1 MVTIKRLFLLLM
13 FLPAL
18 AGADERILDF
28 HSDIRVLSDGML
40 EVTETIIVRAE
51 GQQIR
56 RGIYRDFPVDYRDRL
71 GNDYHIRFEPLIV
84 MRDGQ
89 REAFHTAR
97 SGRDVRIYF
106 GRKDYF
112 LEHGEHKYVFRY
124 RVNRML
130 GFFDQHDELY
140 WNVTGNRWPFP
151 IDKAGATVRL
161 AFDAPRDQLMVD
173 GYTGRYGS
181 NAQEYGRYLDDEGN
195 VHFAARNPLPQ
206 GHGLTIVVGWP
217 KGYVDEPTSVDR
229 IGWLL
234 SDNRSLLI
242 VVIGLFLMLAYF
254 IPVWRSHGKD
264 PEPGVIVTRYEPPRG
279 FSPAS
284 LRYIQKM
291 YYDDKVMTAAIVNL
305 AVKGYLEIY
314 SRKGTHTLKKLG
326 AVNATAKMAPGEKEL
341 YEELF
346 AEGDEIELE
355 QENHEILGDARSA
368 HSASLEQDYRQHYF
382 QWNGWLNVPGI
393 LIALLAA
400 ALALVFGNGM
410 TLFTIIVIV
419 LTFITAIVFAII
431 MKRPT
436 MRGRA
441 LLDEIV
447 GFEDYL
453 EVAEKDEL
461 NLRNPPE
468 KTPELF
474 EAFLPYAL
482 ALGVE
487 HAWAEKF
494 ASVLASIRNPDGTPY
509 HPSWYHGSWNTAKL
523 SRTTSKLSSGLHSAV
538 RSSVTPPGSA
548 SGGGGGGFS
557 GGGGGGGGGGG
568 W

>member
-1 MVTIKRLFLLLM
+1 VTIKRLFLLLSL
-13 FLPAL
+13 LPAL

-40 EVTETIIVRAE
+40 EVTETIKVRAE
-51 GQQIR
+51 GRQIR
-56 RGIYRDFPVDYRDRL
+56 RGIYRDFPVDYEDRL
-71 GNDYHIRFEPLIV
+71 GNDYHIRLEPLIV

-89 REAFHTAR
+89 RESFHTVR

-106 GRKDYF
+106 GLKDHF
-112 LEHGEHKYVFRY
+112 LEHGEHTYEFRY

-130 GFFDQHDELY
+130 GFFDQHDEIY
-140 WNVTGNRWPFP
+140 WSVTGNRWPFP

-161 AFDAPRDQLMVD
+161 MFDAPRDQLMVD
-173 GYTGRYGS
+173 GYTGSYGS

-206 GHGLTIVVGWP
+206 GHGLTIAVGWP

-234 SDNRSLLI
+234 SDNLSLLI
-242 VVIGLFLMLAYF
+242 VVIGFFLMLAYF

-264 PEPGVIVTRYEPPRG
+264 PEPGVIVTRYEPPKG

-284 LRYIQKM
+284 LRYIRNM

-314 SRKGTHTLKKLG
+314 SRQGTKTLKKLS
-326 AVNATAKMAPGEKEL
+326 AINATAKMAPGEKEL

-346 AEGDEIELE
+346 SDGDEVELE
-355 QENHEILGDARSA
+355 QENHEILGEARIA
-368 HSASLEQDYRQHYF
+368 HSVSLEQDYKQHYF

-410 TLFTIIVIV
+410 TLFTLIVIAV
-419 LTFITAIVFAII
+419 TFVTAIVFAII

-453 EVAEKDEL
+453 EVAEKDQL

-487 HAWAEKF
+487 QAWAEKF
-494 ASVLASIRNPDGTPY
+494 ASVLASMRNPDGTSY
-509 HPSWYHGSWNTAKL
+509 HPSWYHGSWNTGKL
-523 SRTTSKLSSGLHSAV
+523 SRTTSRLSSGLHSAV